1 MLQIRFIEDLA
12 GLPSAQ
18 WDALAGDNPFLRHAF
33 LEALQ
38 ATGCAVPETGWG
50 TSFATA
56 WEADRLVGAMPLYF
70 KSHSWGEFVF
80 DWAWADAYQRNGM
93 RYYPKLV
100 SSVPFTPVTGPRI
113 LAHSPEV
120 RSALLNAVLEL
131 AAETGAS
138 SLHILFPTEAEARA
152 IQTQGLML
160 RQGVQLHWHNPGYA
174 SFADYLAS
182 LRRDK
187 RKKVQQERRR
197 VRDAGIRFERLT
209 GERIEP
215 AHWEHFMRC
224 YGRTHEQFNSPQ
236 TLNLEFFLRA
246 AATMADNILLV
257 IAFRDDVPIAS
268 AVNFYNRDALY
279 GRSWGTL
286 EYHSG
291 LHFETCYYQTIE
303 FCIENRIALFEGGAQ
318 GEHKLARG
326 FLPTV
331 TWSAHWL
338 AEPRFARAVDDFL
351 QREAGGIARY
361 VDELNESNPFK
372 SSWQPAVE

>member
-1 MLQIRFIEDLA
+1 MDGAVTLKIRFIEDAA
-12 GLPSAQ
+12 GIPAAQ
-18 WDALAGDNPFLRHAF
+18 WTALAGDNPFVRHAF
-33 LEALQ
+33 LDALQ
-38 ATGCAVPETGWG
+38 ATGCAVPETGWAAH
-50 TSFATA
+50 FATA
-56 WEADRLVGAMPLYF
+56 WEAERLVGAMPLYF

-80 DWAWADAYQRNGM
+80 DWAWAEAYQRSGL

-113 LAHSPEV
+113 LAHSAEI
-120 RSALLNAVLEL
+120 RRALLTAVLEL
-131 AAETGAS
+131 AAASGVS
-138 SLHILFPTEAEARA
+138 SLHILFPDEVQAREM
-152 IQTQGLML
+152 QGQGLML
-160 RQGVQLHWHNPGYA
+160 RQGVQLHWHNPGYR
-174 SFADYLAS
+174 SFADYLAA

-209 GERIEP
+209 GERIKRV
-215 AHWEHFMRC
+215 HWEHFMRC
-224 YGRTHEQFNSPQ
+224 YVRTHEQFASPQ
-236 TLNLEFFLRA
+236 SLNLEFFLRA
-246 AATMADNILLV
+246 AEQMADNILLV
-257 IAFRDDVPIAS
+257 IAFRGDVPIAS

-291 LHFETCYYQTIE
+291 LHFETCYYQAIE

-326 FLPTV
+326 FLPTR

-351 QREAGGIARY
+351 QREAGGITRY
-361 VDELNESNPFK
+361 VDELNDSNPFK
-372 SSWQPAVE
+372 SS

>member
-1 MLQIRFIEDLA
+1 MKLKIRFIEDLTGIPA
-12 GLPSAQ
+12 TQ

-33 LEALQ
+33 LEALH
-38 ATGCAVPETGWG
+38 ATGCAVPETGWA
-50 TSFATA
+50 THFATA

-70 KSHSWGEFVF
+70 KNHSWGEFVF
-80 DWAWADAYQRNGM
+80 DWAWADAYKRGGV

-113 LAHSPEV
+113 LAHLPEV
-120 RSALLNAVLEL
+120 RSALLDAVLEL
-131 AAETGAS
+131 ARASGVS
-138 SLHILFPTEAEARA
+138 SLHILFPDEAEARE
-152 IQTQGLML
+152 IQTHGLML
-160 RQGVQLHWHNPGYA
+160 RQGVQLHWHNPGYT
-174 SFADYLAS
+174 SFADYLAN

-187 RKKVQQERRR
+187 RKKVQQERRK
-197 VRDAGIRFERLT
+197 VRDEGIRFELLT
-209 GERIEP
+209 GDRIKP

-224 YGRTHEQFNSPQ
+224 YVRTHEQFNSPQ
-236 TLNLEFFLRA
+236 ALNLEFFLRA
-246 AATMADNILLV
+246 SDTMADNILLV
-257 IAFRDDVPIAS
+257 IGFRDDVPIAG
-268 AVNFYNRDALY
+268 AVNFYNRDALF

-291 LHFETCYYQTIE
+291 LHFETCYYQAIE

-338 AEPRFARAVDDFL
+338 VEPRFARAVDEFL

-372 SSWQPAVE
+372 SSNQ